1 MNLEDY
7 LNNLIERGLLK
18 KEEIGIDQVSAL
30 LKTASK
36 NIKAAEKNLDID
48 EETCYTMAYNSMI
61 KVARAVLF
69 LHNLRP
75 ANGQQHKTTI
85 EVAGKILGKE
95 FNDLIKRFDQ
105 MRKKRNVFTYEPL
118 IPLSEQETIQSIETA
133 KSFYIKVKGF
143 LSEKKFQLNI
153 FK

>member
-1 MNLEDY
+1 MNLENY
-7 LNNLIERGLLK
+7 LNNLIERGFLK
-18 KEEIGIDQVSAL
+18 KEQIGVDQVSAL
-30 LKTASK
+30 LKSASK
-36 NIKAAEKNLDID
+36 NVRAAERNLGID

-61 KVARAVLF
+61 KVARAILF
-69 LHNLRP
+69 LNNIRP
-75 ANGQQHKTTI
+75 TDGQQHKTTI

-118 IPLSEQETIQSIETA
+118 IPLSKQETIQSLETA
-133 KSFYIKVKGF
+133 KDFHIKVKDF
-143 LSEKKFQLNI
+143 LQEKKFQLNI